1 MRIGDYKYRFTDQP
15 GGWLGNTVK
24 LDWPILT
31 NLKLDPFERTSTP
44 EQSMYQAQW
53 YTYEFWRFVFVQDVV
68 AKFGASFV
76 NFPPMQTPASFNLE
90 AVKAQILAAIKAK
103 QG

>member
-1 MRIGDYKYRFTDQP
+1 MP
-15 GGWLGNTVK
+15 GLRRRLTLPRPAEGLVLQAESGAAVAGKHQEALG
-24 LDWPILT
+24 P
-31 NLKLDPFERTSTP
+31 
-44 EQSMYQAQW
+44 
-53 YTYEFWRFVFVQDVV
+53 
-68 AKFGASFV
+68 ASFV